1 VTSAA
6 PPPVKSYAPICRNRP
21 LSVSASGSVTP
32 PRPVMARPHVH
43 ARAEQ
48 ALRAA
53 SARRQPSRDAC
64 ARRRRPH
71 SGANI
76 LSTRTAHL
84 LTVCSQRDAHR
95 TRRLAVSRSRCL
107 ATFGSTGAAQY
118 VYVWLRGSCAAAGAY
133 LSKCNTQCT
142 AACNMTAQNMYG
154 GQILSAMHSARCAT
168 TAASLRSIATCSACV
183 ACLGVSVPEAD
194 RLVLGV
200 NSECGGSSPR
210 ELE

>member
-1 VTSAA
+1 VPS
-6 PPPVKSYAPICRNRP
+6 PVKSRAPISRSRP

-53 SARRQPSRDAC
+53 SARHQPSRDAC
-64 ARRRRPH
+64 ARRRRPY
-71 SGANI
+71 SGANT
-76 LSTRTAHL
+76 L
-84 LTVCSQRDAHR
+84 
-95 TRRLAVSRSRCL
+95 TRRAPHASTSGVAFPVIGDFRQHWRSPIRLAARNMRGRRS
-107 ATFGSTGAAQY
+107 
-118 VYVWLRGSCAAAGAY
+118 
-133 LSKCNTQCT
+133 LSKCNTQCL

-154 GQILSAMHSARCAT
+154 RRILSAMYRTRCAT
-168 TAASLRSIATCSACV
+168 TAAFLRPVATCSTCV
-183 ACLGVSVPEAD
+183 VCLGVSVPEAD

-200 NSECGGSSPR
+200 DSECGGSSSR